1 MVSPTRVGGE
11 QKPLIHN
18 AGKLIAMAASTGA
31 ALVSIISFLYSYGII
46 GKSQS
51 HQTIGNLGASWVGLR
66 PAADTAYSI
75 GDTIHL
81 AATITDKSGAI
92 LVGAQPTWVSENPHV
107 AIVENDG
114 SVIAI
119 GPGTTTISVAVANLI
134 ARSTIHVLQ
143 HVTSVDVVGVANDTT
158 PVVAEGDHM
167 PLHAIPRDARGHP
180 FLGSVPVQWRMD
192 DTSVA
197 EIDSSGGVN
206 AKVAGRTIAT
216 ATVEGVSGHLAL
228 TVVATAAAIT
238 PVAGASQRANAG
250 SLLPQ
255 AVVVRVT
262 SRRNRPVDGV
272 LVTFKLADGQGS
284 VDPPSAVTD
293 ADGRARTVWT
303 LGDLPGRQTLLASV
317 ERVDSALAI
326 VAEADPVAANTH
338 LTALVD
344 KASGEAGKQMDD
356 TVAVRISDSTGRALA
371 DVPVTW
377 VALDGGH
384 ATPIEPRSDSLGQAH
399 ALWTLGPRTGSQR
412 LRAQVGSGHGKSA
425 VPPVTIHATALAGD
439 AVGVVVLS
447 GDDQRGVAGSRL
459 SKPLVVKVVD
469 ASGNGVADT
478 ELELAP
484 SAGSIPDTVVHT
496 DSNGVARVRWTLG
509 HAAGEHTMAVHLDG
523 VEKLLKMTATARP
536 AAAANLSFDDAP
548 GESKSNR
555 AGKLKHLIALVT
567 DAYGNPVP
575 DAKVS
580 FTTRSGRVT
589 PSRAVTDS
597 HGRVAV
603 LWTRG
608 TQPGEQSLIG
618 SVHGSDVR
626 GTFTSNGPA
635 AMHTATK
642 PASSAKS
649 SSSKSKHRGA

>member
-46 GKSQS
+46 GKSES

-66 PAADTAYSI
+66 PAADTAYAI

-92 LVGAQPTWVSENPHV
+92 LVGARPTWVSENPHV
-107 AIVENDG
+107 AIVQKDG
-114 SVIAI
+114 SVIAV
-119 GPGTTTISVAVANLI
+119 GPGTTTISVAVADLI
-134 ARSTIHVLQ
+134 ARSTIRVIQ
-143 HVTSVDVVGVANDTT
+143 HVTSVDIVGVANDTT
-158 PVVAEGDHM
+158 PVVAEGDRM
-167 PLHAIPRDARGHP
+167 PLHAIPRDARGHAVIGP
-180 FLGSVPVQWRMD
+180 LPVQWRID

-197 EIDSSGGVN
+197 EVDSSGSATG
-206 AKVAGRTIAT
+206 KVAGRTIAT
-216 ATVEGVSGHLAL
+216 ATVEGISGHTAL

-238 PVAGASQRANAG
+238 PVAGALQRAAAG

-317 ERVDSALAI
+317 ERIDSALAV
-326 VAEADPVAANTH
+326 VAEADPVAANTR

-344 KASGEAGKQMDD
+344 KPQGEAGKQMDD
-356 TVAVRISDSTGRALA
+356 TVAVRITDSTGRALA

-377 VALDGGH
+377 VALDGGR
-384 ATPIEPRSDSLGQAH
+384 AAALDARSDSVGLAR
-399 ALWTLGPRTGSQR
+399 ALWTLGPKTGTQR

-425 VPPVTIHATALAGD
+425 VPPATIRATALAG
-439 AVGVVVLS
+439 APVGVIVLS
-447 GDDQRGVAGSRL
+447 GDEQRGSAGSTL
-459 SKPLVVKVVD
+459 PKAVILKVVD
-469 ASGNGVADT
+469 ATGNGVADT
-478 ELELAP
+478 ELELSP

-496 DSNGVARVRWTLG
+496 DSSGVARVRWTMG
-509 HAAGEHTMAVHLDG
+509 RAAGEHTMAVHLDG
-523 VEKLLKMTATARP
+523 VEKLLKLSAMAAP
-536 AAAANLSFDDAP
+536 AAAANLTFDDAP
-548 GESKSNR
+548 GESKGTH
-555 AGKLKHLIALVT
+555 GKVKRLIALVT

-575 DAKVS
+575 NARVS
-580 FTTRSGRVT
+580 FTTHSGSVS
-589 PSRAVTDS
+589 PGRAVTDS
-597 HGRVAV
+597 HGKVKV
-603 LWTRG
+603 SWTRG
-608 TQPGEQSLIG
+608 SQSGEQTLIG
-618 SVHGSDVR
+618 SVHGTDVR
-626 GTFTSNGPA
+626 GSFSLQGPA
-635 AMHTATK
+635 GTTRTAAK
-642 PASSAKS
+642 PASSTRS
-649 SSSKSKHRGA
+649 SSRSKHRGA